1 MQRIKSTGHETPI
14 GFALDQSRNV
24 DNSGVCVCV
33 CVCVHVCGPCMEERE
48 EEGDSQHAYY
58 NVILYFTFEYLQQ
71 YTIHALHVFKTLE
84 Y

>member
-1 MQRIKSTGHETPI
+1 M
-14 GFALDQSRNV
+14 
-24 DNSGVCVCV
+24 CVCTRV
-33 CVCVHVCGPCMEERE
+33 CTRVWTVEGRE

-84 Y
+84 YCVRQTTE